1 MVKQNN
7 QTFITGNCP
16 GVIGWNEDTGDIS
29 KWQDFI
35 IRVSPKIENVIIEET
50 VAEAV
55 EEEEPKEEIMEV
67 KVPEVREEKEE
78 IIEEKQ
84 KEKGLLE
91 SLFEMILKIFK
102 K

>member
-16 GVIGWNEDTGDIS
+16 GVIGWNEDTNDIS

-35 IRVSPKIENVIIEET
+35 IRVAPIPEEIIIEESK
-50 VAEAV
+50 
-55 EEEEPKEEIMEV
+55 KEIVEV
-67 KVPEVREEKEE
+67 KVPEIREEPKLKEKP
-78 IIEEKQ
+78 EKTEQ
-84 KEKGLLE
+84 KAEEKGLFETLLE
-91 SLFEMILKIFK
+91 IFLKLFK